1 MHTKRQTQRH
11 TYRLSEG
18 HGLAHDP
25 IPAIL
30 GPRPIGWIS
39 TRSAGG
45 RANLAPYSFFNIFN
59 YRPPI
64 VAFSGV
70 GHKDTVRNAEE
81 TGEFV
86 CNLATRP
93 LAEQVNLSSTE
104 LPGADE
110 FALTGL
116 TPAPCLEVAAPHVAE
131 SPVALECRVTQVQR
145 LAGLDGEP
153 LGTWMV
159 FGQVVAVQI
168 DRALLHGGIYD
179 TAAAQP
185 ILRAGGP
192 QDYFQILPEG
202 LLRMARPR

>member
-1 MHTKRQTQRH
+1 M
-11 TYRLSEG
+11 
-18 HGLAHDP
+18 
-25 IPAIL
+25 
-30 GPRPIGWIS
+30 
-39 TRSAGG
+39 
-45 RANLAPYSFFNIFN
+45 
-59 YRPPI
+59 
-64 VAFSGV
+64 
-70 GHKDTVRNAEE
+70 
-81 TGEFV
+81 
-86 CNLATRP
+86 
-93 LAEQVNLSSTE
+93 
-104 LPGADE
+104 
-110 FALTGL
+110 
-116 TPAPCLEVAAPHVAE
+116 AE